1 MATPFYFCDRPSR
14 AENHYESLDP
24 RDDYPKPEPME
35 QTEEIEIN
43 GNGRTTQIR
52 TLLNH
57 DQKGKMVRFLRE
69 NSYIFAWS
77 AAKMPGIPPSIISH
91 SLNVNPM
98 VRPAKQKKRK
108 LDLERLIA
116 IRQET
121 LKLLKV
127 DFIRE
132 VYYLD

>member
-1 MATPFYFCDRPSR
+1 MVSEPGEVVIWDILAIKCDGSGIDV
-14 AENHYESLDP
+14 NGLDP
-24 RDDYPKPEPME
+24 KDDYPKPEPME
-35 QTEEIEIN
+35 QTKEIEIS

-98 VRPAKQKKRK
+98 VRPAK
-108 LDLERLIA
+108 
-116 IRQET
+116 
-121 LKLLKV
+121 
-127 DFIRE
+127 
-132 VYYLD
+132 